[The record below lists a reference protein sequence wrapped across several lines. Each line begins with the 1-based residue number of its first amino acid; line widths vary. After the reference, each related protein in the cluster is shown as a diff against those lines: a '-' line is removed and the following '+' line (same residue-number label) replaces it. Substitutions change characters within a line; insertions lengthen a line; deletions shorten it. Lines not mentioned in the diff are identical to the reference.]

1 MSSSLHKSKKSKKSK
16 ESRRRPQTSA
26 SSGGSGSEAAFEQ
39 PRDQTP
45 HGSNTVNRNP
55 ESPAEG
61 VSGSLFSLPSATQVG
76 DGKAR

>member
-26 SSGGSGSEAAFEQ
+26 SSGGSGSEAALEQ

-45 HGSNTVNRNP
+45 HKALRTKK
-55 ESPAEG
+55 
-61 VSGSLFSLPSATQVG
+61 ATMDQRPTRQSHE
-76 DGKAR
+76 A